1 MDNLRSEYLGIEVKS
16 VDVDGNDSWGSPESI
31 PLGSLTGGNAFIVTS
46 GPIENVSAADQAEFS
61 AFFAE
66 GVTCG
71 VTRKDGSRYKTALR
85 GGGSSSKKVN
95 RPQPA

>member
-1 MDNLRSEYLGIEVKS
+1 MNNNIAEYIGIEVKS
-16 VDVDGNDSWGSPESI
+16 VDENGNDSWSSPESI

-46 GPIENVSAADQAEFS
+46 GPIDQCSQSDQEEFS

-85 GGGSSSKKVN
+85 GGGSSAKKVN

>member
-16 VDVDGNDSWGSPESI
+16 VDVDGNDSWSSPKEI
-31 PLGSLTGGNAFIVTS
+31 AAGSLTGGNAFIVTS
-46 GPIENVSAADQAEFS
+46 GPIELCSQADQDEFS

-71 VTRKDGSRYKTALR
+71 ATRKDGSRYKTAIK

-95 RPQPA
+95 RPKPA

>member
-1 MDNLRSEYLGIEVKS
+1 MNNNAEYIGMEVKS
-16 VDVDGNDSWGSPESI
+16 VDDNGNDSWSSPETI
-31 PLGSLTGGNAFIVTS
+31 ELGSLTGGNAFIVTS
-46 GPIENVSAADQAEFS
+46 GPIELVSQADQDEFS

-95 RPQPA
+95 RPKPA

>member
-16 VDVDGNDSWGSPESI
+16 VDDNGNDSWSSPEVI
-31 PLGSLTGGNAFIVTS
+31 PAGSLTGGNAFIVTS
-46 GPIENVSAADQAEFS
+46 GPIELCSQADQDEFS

-71 VTRKDGSRYKTALR
+71 LSKKIGSRYKTAIR
-85 GGGSSSKKVN
+85 GGGSSAKKVN
-95 RPQPA
+95 RPKAA

>member
-1 MDNLRSEYLGIEVKS
+1 MNNNAEYIGMEVKS
-16 VDVDGNDSWGSPESI
+16 VDENGNDTWSSPKTI
-31 PLGSLTGGNAFIVTS
+31 ALGSLTGGNAFIVTS
-46 GPIENVSAADQAEFS
+46 GPIELVSQADQDEFT

-71 VTRKDGSRYKTALR
+71 ASRKDGSRYKTALR
-85 GGGSSSKKVN
+85 GGGSSARKVN